1 MSAVFWLLAISA
13 AVGFLVGIYLSWL
26 AIAVAGL
33 ILALGS
39 AITLN
44 INGFGD
50 FAGIAITV
58 ATLVVSQVTYLFG
71 VALTEYRRSRLADK
85 RRNGV
90 PSESGHEDVGDENK
104 QGKDE
109 RLGVPS

>member
-58 ATLVVSQVTYLFG
+58 ATLVVSQVAYLCG
-71 VALTEYRRSRLADK
+71 VALANYRRSRPADE
-85 RRNGV
+85 RRNDV
-90 PSESGHEDVGDENK
+90 PSESGHEDIGDKNK

-109 RLGVPS
+109 RSGVPS

>member
-1 MSAVFWLLAISA
+1 MNAVLWLLAISA

-26 AIAVAGL
+26 AIAAAGL

-58 ATLVVSQVTYLFG
+58 ATLVVSQVAYLCG
-71 VALTEYRRSRLADK
+71 VALAKYRRSRPADE
-85 RRNGV
+85 RRNDV
-90 PSESGHEDVGDENK
+90 PSESGHDDISDKNK
-104 QGKDE
+104 QGKSE
-109 RLGVPS
+109 RSGVPS

>member
-1 MSAVFWLLAISA
+1 MSAVLWLLAISA
-13 AVGFLVGIYLSWL
+13 AVGLLVGIYLSWL

-33 ILALGS
+33 ILAFGS

-71 VALTEYRRSRLADK
+71 VALTDYRRSRLADK
-85 RRNGV
+85 RRNDV
-90 PSESGHEDVGDENK
+90 PSERGHQDVNDKNK
-104 QGKDE
+104 QGKSE
-109 RLGVPS
+109 RSGVPS

>member
-1 MSAVFWLLAISA
+1 MSSVLWLLAISA

-26 AIAVAGL
+26 AIAAAGL

-71 VALTEYRRSRLADK
+71 VALTDYRRSRLADK
-85 RRNGV
+85 RRNDV
-90 PSESGHEDVGDENK
+90 PSESGHEDISGKNK
-104 QGKDE
+104 QGKSE
-109 RLGVPS
+109 RSGVPS

>member
-13 AVGFLVGIYLSWL
+13 AVGFVVGIYLSWL
-26 AIAVAGL
+26 AIAFVGF

-39 AITLN
+39 AITLH

-58 ATLVVSQVTYLFG
+58 ATLVVNQIAYLLG
-71 VALTEYRRSRLADK
+71 VALADYGHSRLVDK
-85 RRNGV
+85 RNAV
-90 PSESGHEDVGDENK
+90 PSEDSHEDISDENK
-104 QGKDE
+104 QRKDD
-109 RLGVPS
+109 RSDAPF

>member
-13 AVGFLVGIYLSWL
+13 AVGFVVGIYLSWL
-26 AIAVAGL
+26 AIAVAGF

-39 AITLN
+39 AITLQ

-58 ATLVVSQVTYLFG
+58 ATLVVSQVAYLFG
-71 VALTEYRRSRLADK
+71 VAVADSRHSRLADN
-85 RRNGV
+85 RRNAV
-90 PSESGHEDVGDENK
+90 PSEDGHENIGDENK
-104 QGKDE
+104 QRKGD
-109 RLGVPS
+109 RSDAPF